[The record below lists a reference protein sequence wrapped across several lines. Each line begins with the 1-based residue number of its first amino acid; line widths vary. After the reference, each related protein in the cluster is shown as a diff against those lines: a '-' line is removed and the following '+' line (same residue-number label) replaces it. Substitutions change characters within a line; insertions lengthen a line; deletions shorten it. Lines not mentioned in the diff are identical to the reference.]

1 MQYLYYKKQGVA
13 FNDKQGFN
21 YFRDIGVFKNEIMG
35 KEFGM
40 FNAIAKQND
49 GNIPHVYG
57 FIIPGSL
64 FLTINSCEYL
74 EAVYVT

>member
-40 FNAIAKQND
+40 FNAIAK
-49 GNIPHVYG
+49 
-57 FIIPGSL
+57 
-64 FLTINSCEYL
+64 
-74 EAVYVT
+74 

>member
-1 MQYLYYKKQGVA
+1 MIFFILKSLACIFILWVAREVWKGIRTYMQYLYYKMQGVA

-40 FNAIAKQND
+40 FNAIAK
-49 GNIPHVYG
+49 
-57 FIIPGSL
+57 
-64 FLTINSCEYL
+64 
-74 EAVYVT
+74 